1 MNEILHFIESL
12 YPLSPQLIDYLSQ
25 NLKHKKLLKKEFL
38 LKAGHVSRSVYFIQ
52 QGLLRAYYMKGDT
65 DITSWFMRE
74 GDFSVSIE
82 SFYEQ
87 KKSYESIQ
95 ALENCSLY
103 YIDYQELEFMYQQF
117 PEFNAIGRLLTIKY
131 HILWV
136 KQLYT
141 IRMQDADGRY
151 RWLLENDRDLLARVP
166 AKYIASYLDI
176 TPITLSRIKAKVARK
191 KK

>member
-1 MNEILHFIESL
+1 MNEILHFIESIC
-12 YPLSPQLIDYLSQ
+12 PISPELVDYLTK
-25 NLKHKKLLKKEFL
+25 NLKHKQLRKKEFL

-52 QGLLRAYYMKGDT
+52 QGLLRAFYMKEDSDVT
-65 DITSWFMRE
+65 CWFMKE
-74 GDFSVSIE
+74 SDFSVSIE

-103 YIDYQELEFMYQQF
+103 YINYQELEYMYQQF

-136 KQLYT
+136 KQLYS
-141 IRMQDADGRY
+141 IRMQDADERY
-151 RWLLENDRDLLARVP
+151 RWLMANDPDLLARVP

-176 TPITLSRIKAKVARK
+176 TPITLSRIKAKIARK